1 MEPSKQ
7 NTIYPI
13 TQANNPSQEKFYSS
27 KPHHRKNQYGKEKA
41 IKIKRADITTND
53 ESRYAQLNRK
63 RRTSDARNGIS
74 TGVLLYNISAI

>member
-1 MEPSKQ
+1 MK
-7 NTIYPI
+7 
-13 TQANNPSQEKFYSS
+13 
-27 KPHHRKNQYGKEKA
+27 RGGNQD
-41 IKIKRADITTND
+41 KRADITAND